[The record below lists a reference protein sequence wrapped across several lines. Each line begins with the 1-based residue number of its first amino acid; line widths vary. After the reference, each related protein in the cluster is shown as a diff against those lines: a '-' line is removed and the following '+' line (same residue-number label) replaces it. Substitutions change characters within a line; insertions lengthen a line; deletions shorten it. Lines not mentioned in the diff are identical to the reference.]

1 MTLTEVARETYR
13 DKFNKAREK
22 FLLEKQA
29 AKDERQNEASPEL
42 TEIQEDKERTVKN
55 NDAAQNSDT
64 RFAINEQI
72 FGDAEKQITI
82 DLASGE
88 NQTITN
94 NDGMNV
100 ETTVEAIFSNGD
112 IDEKMQMTK
121 HQTQN
126 EDIQLSLKDEDQT
139 LTKNY
144 PWYDEEAVEASSTV
158 N

>member
-29 AKDERQNEASPEL
+29 AKDERQNEASLEL
-42 TEIQEDKERTVKN
+42 TEIQEDEGRTVKN

-82 DLASGE
+82 DLTSGE
-88 NQTITN
+88 NQTTN

-100 ETTVEAIFSNGD
+100 ETTVETIFSNGD
-112 IDEKMQMTK
+112 IDEKKQMTK

-126 EDIQLSLKDEDQT
+126 EDIQLSEKDEDQT
-139 LTKNY
+139 LTKNDH
-144 PWYDEEAVEASSTV
+144 WYDEETVEASSTV

>member
-29 AKDERQNEASPEL
+29 AKDERQNEASLEL
-42 TEIQEDKERTVKN
+42 TEIQEDEGRTVKN

-88 NQTITN
+88 NQTTN

-100 ETTVEAIFSNGD
+100 ETTVETIFSNGD
-112 IDEKMQMTK
+112 MDEKKQMTK

-126 EDIQLSLKDEDQT
+126 EDIQLSEKDEDRT
-139 LTKNY
+139 LTKND
-144 PWYDEEAVEASSTV
+144 PWYDEETVEASSTV